1 MNVPEAKLSPAIV
14 EALAGERTP
23 KFLATLNSEG
33 VPNVVPIISLQAADD
48 STVIFGEFMIWK
60 TRHNLEV
67 NPRVSLAVMTAS
79 EGWVI
84 KGDFLEFQRSG
95 SYFDRI
101 MASDAFRYNAYAGI
115 RNAGVIRVGS
125 VVRSFALSGLAA
137 LLDMAR
143 AKWFARFVRRTRAPD
158 VAAVTVPIQVRQKF
172 ARLKAA
178 KFLAYLDGDGYPDI
192 VPALSLIPADEQ
204 TFVFSSGLAEP
215 ALAALSPGA
224 RVAASVLTF
233 EPLAYQIKGEFL
245 GAERSLGRLAGV
257 IAVQEVYSASPPLP
271 GQRIA

>member
-1 MNVPEAKLSPAIV
+1 VGVANLSPAIV

-33 VPNVVPIISLQAADD
+33 VPNVVPIISLEAADD
-48 STVIFGEFMIWK
+48 STIIFGEFMMWK

-67 NPRVSLAVMTAS
+67 NPRVSVAVMTTS
-79 EGWVI
+79 QEGWVI

-95 SYFDRI
+95 PYFDQI
-101 MASDAFRYNAYAGI
+101 MASDTFRYNAYAGI
-115 RNAGVIRVGS
+115 RNAGVIRVES
-125 VVRSFALSGLAA
+125 VVRAFALSGLTV

-143 AKWFARFVRRTRAPD
+143 ARWFARRARRRGVD
-158 VAAVTVPIQVRQKF
+158 GVTVPIQVRQKF

-192 VPALSLIPADEQ
+192 VPVLSLRPADEQ

-233 EPLAYQIKGEFL
+233 EPVAYQIKGEFL

-257 IAVQEVYSASPPLP
+257 VGVQEVYSASPPLP

>member
-1 MNVPEAKLSPAIV
+1 VGADNLSPAIV

-33 VPNVVPIISLQAADD
+33 VSNVVPIISLQAADE
-48 STVIFGEFMIWK
+48 STVIFGEFMMWK

-67 NPRVSLAVMTAS
+67 NSRVSVAVMTDS
-79 EGWVI
+79 QGWVI

-95 SYFDRI
+95 PYFDRI
-101 MASDAFRYNAYAGI
+101 MASDTFRYNAYAGI

-125 VVRSFALSGLAA
+125 VVRAFALSGPTA

-143 AKWFARFVRRTRAPD
+143 ARWFARRARRLSGRG
-158 VAAVTVPIQVRQKF
+158 VTVPIQVRQKF

-178 KFLAYLDGDGYPDI
+178 KFMAYLDDDGYPDM
-192 VPALSLIPADEQ
+192 VPALSLRPADEQ

-233 EPLAYQIKGEFL
+233 EPLAYQVKGEFL

-257 IAVQEVYSASPPLP
+257 LAIQEVYSASPPLP

>member
-1 MNVPEAKLSPAIV
+1 MGAAHLSPAIV

-33 VPNVVPIISLQAADD
+33 VPNVVPIISLQAADE

-60 TRHNLEV
+60 TRRNLEV

-95 SYFDRI
+95 PYFDQI
-101 MASDAFRYNAYAGI
+101 MASDTFRYNAYAGI
-115 RNAGVIRVGS
+115 RNAGVIRVES
-125 VVRSFALSGLAA
+125 VVRAFALSGLTA
-137 LLDMAR
+137 LVDMAR
-143 AKWFARFVRRTRAPD
+143 AKWFAWFARRKG
-158 VAAVTVPIQVRQKF
+158 VGGVTVPIQVRQKF

-192 VPALSLIPADEQ
+192 VPVLSLIPADEQ
-204 TFVFSSGLAEP
+204 TFVFSSGLAAP

-224 RVAASVLTF
+224 TVAASVLTF
-233 EPLAYQIKGEFL
+233 EPVAYQIKGEFL

-257 IAVQEVYSASPPLP
+257 VAVREVYSASPPLP
-271 GQRIA
+271 GKRIA

>member
-1 MNVPEAKLSPAIV
+1 VGADNLSPAIV

-33 VPNVVPIISLQAADD
+33 VPNVVPIISLQAADE
-48 STVIFGEFMIWK
+48 STVIFGEFMMWK
-60 TRHNLEV
+60 TRHNLEA
-67 NPRVSLAVMTAS
+67 NPRVSVAVMTAS

-95 SYFDRI
+95 PYFDRI
-101 MASDAFRYNAYAGI
+101 MASDTFRYNAYAGI

-125 VVRSFALSGLAA
+125 VVRAFALSGPTA

-143 AKWFARFVRRTRAPD
+143 ARWFARRARRRGGGG
-158 VAAVTVPIQVRQKF
+158 VTVPIQVRQKF

-178 KFLAYLDGDGYPDI
+178 KFMAYLDGDGYPDM
-192 VPALSLIPADEQ
+192 VPALSLRPADEQ

-233 EPLAYQIKGEFL
+233 EPLAYQVKGEFL

-257 IAVQEVYSASPPLP
+257 LAIQEVYSASPPLP